1 MDLNNILKIGESI
14 SREYTV
20 KEEDTA
26 DYLGN
31 KGITVL
37 STSAMIFYMEL
48 TASSIVFEK
57 IRENYRPVGSRI
69 DVKHINPAPQGSK
82 IRVKATVKA
91 IDGRKVT
98 YDVEAFN
105 EETKIGY
112 GEYDLHIVDLNEF
125 KNKF

>member
-26 DYLGN
+26 DFLGN

-112 GEYDLHIVDLNEF
+112 
-125 KNKF
+125 